1 MENVSEYGHEDDRLI
16 RVQSTVQVHIGK
28 DAAVYGNNPIR
39 GDPCLS

>member
-1 MENVSEYGHEDDRLI
+1 MENVSEYGQEDDRLI

-28 DAAVYGNNPIR
+28 DATVYGNNSIR